1 MNFYQFTTKEPAQE
15 VAAFL
20 QSIGKSVQE
29 KCSIITMNASSEDF
43 CEALELLALNNF
55 IVLNFWRN
63 DETLVRAHM
72 FEDKIL
78 VINLNNKEERIL
90 VTPSAMNRYISATE
104 FNRFYA
110 AMFRGEF
117 FQGYL
122 SKKLF
127 EIQ

>member
-1 MNFYQFTTKEPAQE
+1 MNVYQFTTKEPASE
-15 VAAFL
+15 AAAFL
-20 QSIGKSVQE
+20 QSIGKNVEQ
-29 KCSIITMNASSEDF
+29 KCSTISMTASSEDF
-43 CEALELLALNNF
+43 CSTLEQLALNNF

-72 FEDKIL
+72 FEEKIL
-78 VINLNNKEERIL
+78 VINLNNKNERVL
-90 VTPSAMNRYISATE
+90 VTPSAMNQYISASE

-117 FQGYL
+117 FQGYI

-127 EIQ
+127 EQ

>member
-1 MNFYQFTTKEPAQE
+1 MNVYQFTTKEPASE
-15 VAAFL
+15 AAAFL
-20 QSIGKSVQE
+20 QSIGKNVEQ
-29 KCSIITMNASSEDF
+29 KCSTISMIASSEDF
-43 CEALELLALNNF
+43 CSTLEQLALNNF

-72 FEDKIL
+72 FEEKIL
-78 VINLNNKEERIL
+78 VINLNNKNERVL
-90 VTPSAMNRYISATE
+90 VTPSAMNQYISASE

-117 FQGYL
+117 FQGYI

-127 EIQ
+127 EQ

>member
-1 MNFYQFTTKEPAQE
+1 MNVYQFTTKEPASE
-15 VAAFL
+15 AAAFL
-20 QSIGKSVQE
+20 QSIGRNVEQ
-29 KCSIITMNASSEDF
+29 KCSTLSMIASSEDF
-43 CEALELLALNNF
+43 CRTLEELALNNF

-78 VINLNNKEERIL
+78 VINLNNKNERVL
-90 VTPSAMNRYISATE
+90 VTPSAMNQYISASE

-117 FQGYL
+117 FQGYI

-127 EIQ
+127 EQ

>member
-1 MNFYQFTTKEPAQE
+1 MNQYQFTTKEPAEE

-20 QSIGKSVQE
+20 QSIGKPVAYNCGVLSVSATSKQ
-29 KCSIITMNASSEDF
+29 F
-43 CEALELLALNNF
+43 CETLEKLALKNF

-63 DETLVRAHM
+63 DETLARAHM

-78 VINLNNKEERIL
+78 VINLNNKNERVL
-90 VTPSAMNRYISATE
+90 VTPAAMNQYISAEE

-117 FQGYL
+117 FQGYIF
-122 SKKLF
+122 KKLF
-127 EIQ
+127 EQ

>member
-1 MNFYQFTTKEPAQE
+1 MNYYQFTTKEPAGE
-15 VAAFL
+15 AAAFL
-20 QSIGKSVQE
+20 QSIGKNVQE
-29 KCSIITMNASSEDF
+29 NCSMLSMVASSEEFID
-43 CEALELLALNNF
+43 ALQQLALNNF

-78 VINLNNKEERIL
+78 VINLNNKTERVL
-90 VTPSAMNRYISATE
+90 VNPAAMNRFISE
-104 FNRFYA
+104 EEYNRFHA

-117 FQGYL
+117 FQGYI

-127 EIQ
+127 EQ